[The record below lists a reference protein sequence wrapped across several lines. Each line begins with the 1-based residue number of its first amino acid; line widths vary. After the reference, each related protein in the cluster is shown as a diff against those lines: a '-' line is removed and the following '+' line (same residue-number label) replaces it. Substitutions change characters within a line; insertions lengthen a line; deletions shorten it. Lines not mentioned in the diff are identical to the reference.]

1 MSMRIREASLQ
12 DAGAIARLNAE
23 CMGYDYSSA
32 DTAANLS
39 HILGSPHDKVLVAV
53 ADTQIVGYIHVN
65 EYRVLYA
72 PFMVNVM
79 GIAVSGSCR
88 RCGIGSQL
96 LAAAE
101 AWAKERGAV
110 AIRLV
115 SGASRTE
122 AHAFYRSCGFG
133 GGKEQLNFK
142 KAL

>member
-1 MSMRIREASLQ
+1 MHILIRDASVH
-12 DAGAIARLNAE
+12 DADAIAQLNRE

-32 DTAANLS
+32 DTSVSLS
-39 HILGSPHDKVLVAV
+39 YVLGSTHDKVLVAV

-79 GIAVSGSCR
+79 GIAVSVSFR
-88 RCGIGSQL
+88 KCGIGRQL
-96 LAAAE
+96 LLAAE
-101 AWAKERGAV
+101 AWTTERGAT

-115 SGASRTE
+115 SGAKRTD
-122 AHAFYRSCGFG
+122 AHSFYRSCGFDNG
-133 GGKEQLNFK
+133 REQMNFK